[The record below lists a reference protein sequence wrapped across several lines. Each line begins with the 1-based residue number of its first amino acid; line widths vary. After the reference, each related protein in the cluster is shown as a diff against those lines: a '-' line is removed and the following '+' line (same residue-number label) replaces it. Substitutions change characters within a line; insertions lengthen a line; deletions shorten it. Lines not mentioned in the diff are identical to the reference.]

1 MILIVDCGSTKAEW
15 VVLENKNVVERYITN
30 GFNPNFNDLKLLTG
44 IIHDC
49 FNKVNEC
56 KSITSVSYYGSGCGN
71 DVNASK
77 VRSAFEEFFAD
88 AEVEVSSD
96 ILGSCRALLGNEN
109 GIACILGTGS
119 NACLYD
125 GKNIVKNAVSLGY
138 VLGDEGSG
146 CHIGKQI
153 VHDYFYYTMPNDL
166 RQKFSDEFKLTRD
179 ALIESVYKSP
189 QPSRFL
195 ASFTK
200 FAAGN
205 IDNQYIA
212 NLVSKSFNEFIDYC
226 ICPLTKE
233 DNGETVGF
241 VGSVAYYFKDVLK
254 QCLENHHFNVG
265 KIIKSPMD
273 GLIRFYS

>member
-15 VVLENKNVVERYITN
+15 VVLENKNVVEKYITN
-30 GFNPNFNDLKLLTG
+30 GFNPNFCNLNILSSVTLDFIGK
-44 IIHDC
+44 
-49 FNKVNEC
+49 NAEY
-56 KSITSVSYYGSGCGN
+56 KSITKIYFYCSGCGN
-71 DVNASK
+71 EDNVAK
-77 VRSAFEEFFAD
+77 VKIILKDIFVK
-88 AEVEVSSD
+88 AEVEVYPD
-96 ILGSCRALLGNEN
+96 VLASCHALFGNEN

-205 IDNQYIA
+205 IGNQYIVD
-212 NLVSKSFNEFIDYC
+212 LVSKSFNEFIDYC

>member
-15 VVLENKNVVERYITN
+15 VVLENKNVVEMCVTN
-30 GFNPNFNDLKLLTG
+30 GFNPNFNELNLLTG

-49 FNKVNEC
+49 FNKVIEC
-56 KSITSVSYYGSGCGN
+56 KSVASVFYYGSGCGN
-71 DVNASK
+71 DVNVAK
-77 VRSAFEEFFAD
+77 VKSVFEEFFTD
-88 AEVEVSSD
+88 ANVEVCSD
-96 ILGSCRALLGNEN
+96 VMASCHALFGNGN

-119 NACLYD
+119 NACLYN

-179 ALIESVYKSP
+179 ALIENVYKSP

-195 ASFTK
+195 ASFAK
-200 FAAGN
+200 FASEN
-205 IDNQYIA
+205 IGNQYIA
-212 NLVSKSFNEFIDYC
+212 DLVSRCFNEFIDYY

-233 DNGETVGF
+233 YHGETVGF
-241 VGSVAYYFKDVLK
+241 VGSVAFYFQDLLK
-254 QCLENHHFNVG
+254 QCLENKGFNVG
-265 KIIKSPMD
+265 KIIKSPME